1 MKEYTWKSRVC
12 ILASCLFFLTVW
24 QVLAVV
30 INNDIY
36 LPNIQQVITE
46 MIKIISRR
54 DFNLILLSSVYRS
67 VLCYIL
73 AIILAIVLG
82 VLTFMYPFF
91 RFLLAPINSFAKTI
105 PTMVLVVLV
114 LVWFN
119 KDNAPFIVGF
129 AITFPI
135 LYEGIVGSLNNID
148 EKLIDM
154 MNIYEISLIDKI
166 KKIYGPV
173 IKFHLASIFVS
184 TFSLAFKV
192 VIAGEVHG
200 QPKYGIGSAIQL
212 EKVNFNTSGIFAW
225 IVIIVILSLAFEFIN
240 NLFKARIYRWKKN
253 ENRN

>member
-1 MKEYTWKSRVC
+1 MKEYTWKNRIC
-12 ILASCLFFLTVW
+12 ILASCLFFLIVW
-24 QVLAVV
+24 QVLAVI

-46 MIKIISRR
+46 MIKIISKN
-54 DFNLILLSSVYRS
+54 DFNLIFISSAYRS
-67 VLCYIL
+67 VLCYIF
-73 AIILAIVLG
+73 AIILAIILG

-91 RFLLAPINSFAKTI
+91 KFLLAPINSFAKTI

-119 KDNAPFIVGF
+119 KDKAPFIVGF

-135 LYEGIVGSLNNID
+135 LYEGIVGSLNSID
-148 EKLIDM
+148 KKIIDM
-154 MNIYEISLIDKI
+154 MDIYEISLIEKI
-166 KKIYGPV
+166 KKIYVPI

-200 QPKYGIGSAIQL
+200 QPRYGIGSAIQL

-225 IVIIVILSLAFEFIN
+225 IVLIAILSLAFEFIN
-240 NLFKARIYRWKKN
+240 NLFKTRIYRWKKN

>member
-1 MKEYTWKSRVC
+1 MKEYTWKNRIC
-12 ILASCLFFLTVW
+12 ILASCLFFLIVW
-24 QVLAVV
+24 QVLAVI

-46 MIKIISRR
+46 MIKIIGKN
-54 DFNLILLSSVYRS
+54 DFNLIFISSVYRS

-73 AIILAIVLG
+73 AIILAIILG

-91 RFLLAPINSFAKTI
+91 KFLLAPINSFAKTI

-119 KDNAPFIVGF
+119 KDKAPFIVGF

-135 LYEGIVGSLNNID
+135 LYEGIVGSLNSID
-148 EKLIDM
+148 KKIIDM
-154 MNIYEISLIDKI
+154 MDIYEISLIEKI
-166 KKIYGPV
+166 KKIYVPI
-173 IKFHLASIFVS
+173 IKFHLASILVS

-200 QPKYGIGSAIQL
+200 QPRYGIGSAIQL

-225 IVIIVILSLAFEFIN
+225 IVLIAILSLAFEFIN
-240 NLFKARIYRWKKN
+240 NLFKTRIYRWKKN

>member
-1 MKEYTWKSRVC
+1 MKEYTWKNRVY
-12 ILASCLFFLTVW
+12 ILASCLFFLIVW
-24 QVLAVV
+24 QVLAVI

-46 MIKIISRR
+46 MIKIISKN
-54 DFNLILLSSVYRS
+54 DFNLIFISSVYRS

-73 AIILAIVLG
+73 AIILAIILG

-91 RFLLAPINSFAKTI
+91 KFLLAPINSFAKTI

-119 KDNAPFIVGF
+119 KDKTPFIVGF

-135 LYEGIVGSLNNID
+135 LYEGIVGSLNSID
-148 EKLIDM
+148 KKIIDM
-154 MNIYEISLIDKI
+154 MDIYEISLIEKI
-166 KKIYGPV
+166 KNIYAPI

-200 QPKYGIGSAIQL
+200 QPRYGIGSAIQL

-225 IVIIVILSLAFEFIN
+225 IVLIAILSLAFEFIN
-240 NLFKARIYRWKKN
+240 NLFKTRIYRWKKN

>member
-1 MKEYTWKSRVC
+1 MKEYTWKNRVC
-12 ILASCLFFLTVW
+12 ILASCLFFLIVW
-24 QVLAVV
+24 QVLAVI

-46 MIKIISRR
+46 MIKIISKN
-54 DFNLILLSSVYRS
+54 DFNLIFISSVYRS

-73 AIILAIVLG
+73 AIILAIILG

-91 RFLLAPINSFAKTI
+91 EFLLAPINSFAKTI

-119 KDNAPFIVGF
+119 KDKAPFIVGF

-135 LYEGIVGSLNNID
+135 LYEGIVGSLNSID
-148 EKLIDM
+148 KKIIDM
-154 MNIYEISLIDKI
+154 MDIYEISLIEKI
-166 KKIYGPV
+166 KKIYAPI
-173 IKFHLASIFVS
+173 IKFHLASIVVS

-200 QPKYGIGSAIQL
+200 QPRYGIGSAIQL

-225 IVIIVILSLAFEFIN
+225 IVLIAILSLAFEFIN
-240 NLFKARIYRWKKN
+240 NLFKTRIYRWKKN